1 MESNRDKLAIEVMK
15 GIYSSDKMLETA
27 AQMSHVLSEDS
38 LQTCIARLSYVQ
50 ADEMIKMS
58 KQESVKIESENVL
71 KEASKRIREA
81 MQEAFKNKKL

>member
-27 AQMSHVLSEDS
+27 GQMSHILNEGS
-38 LQTCIARLSYVQ
+38 LQTCIARMSYVQ

-58 KQESVKIESENVL
+58 KQESVKIDSEDVL
-71 KEASKRIREA
+71 KEAGKRIREA
-81 MQEAFKNKKL
+81 MQEVFSDK